1 MVHLKIVI
9 CIHPFHCLNTQNFC
23 YTNVCWIEIS
33 WVLVADINKIGW
45 GCNISMYPVL
55 HYSIMWWVT
64 RNFNLKEGLAY
75 QRRSGEIF
83 CFGIGLKNKYS
94 SFHLLH
100 ILLNKTFQHLK
111 CTIIALPQKS
121 YFCHITLF
129 NDPYILVPHCLC
141 ALKVPV
147 YPYRWG
153 LVGAMIRCAGHIWG
167 WLVNWCY
174 LCAIF
179 QSLSHHQ
186 GSIQHWQN
194 YKCIDKDKHLKIQ
207 CKWIYSVDEV
217 F

>member
-153 LVGAMIRCAGHIWG
+153 LVGGYDKMCWTHLRVIGK
-167 WLVNWCY
+167 LVLS
-174 LCAIF
+174 LCHLPVSISSTGFNTTLAKL
-179 QSLSHHQ
+179 QVYRQ
-186 GSIQHWQN
+186 G
-194 YKCIDKDKHLKIQ
+194 
-207 CKWIYSVDEV
+207 
-217 F
+217 

>member
-1 MVHLKIVI
+1 M
-9 CIHPFHCLNTQNFC
+9 
-23 YTNVCWIEIS
+23 
-33 WVLVADINKIGW
+33 
-45 GCNISMYPVL
+45 
-55 HYSIMWWVT
+55 
-64 RNFNLKEGLAY
+64 KEGLAY

-100 ILLNKTFQHLK
+100 ILINKTFQHLK

-153 LVGAMIRCAGHIWG
+153 LVGGYDKMCWTHLRVIGKLVLSLCHLPVSISSSGFNTTLAKFGSFRRLISSCALPTTASLISVSKKLACCCWAT
-167 WLVNWCY
+167 LVRR
-174 LCAIF
+174 
-179 QSLSHHQ
+179 
-186 GSIQHWQN
+186 SIDRGI
-194 YKCIDKDKHLKIQ
+194 K
-207 CKWIYSVDEV
+207 S
-217 F
+217 